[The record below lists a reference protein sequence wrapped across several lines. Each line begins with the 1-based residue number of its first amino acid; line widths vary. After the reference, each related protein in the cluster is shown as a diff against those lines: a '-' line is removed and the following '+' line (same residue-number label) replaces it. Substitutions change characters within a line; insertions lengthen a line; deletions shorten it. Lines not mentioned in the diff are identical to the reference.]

1 MCFCFFFSSRRR
13 HTICALV
20 TGVQTC
26 ALPIYEMF
34 LRGKLEQFRDFAS
47 ARYLENRSLTLDD
60 IKQEW
65 LDLVVKDM
73 AKSPFTR
80 ENAKALK
87 AGIVAMTHE
96 EAFIGEAK
104 KARQADVKAAV
115 ATARSGKVYT
125 GRISSV

>member
-1 MCFCFFFSSRRR
+1 MG
-13 HTICALV
+13 HQGALHHLRA
-20 TGVQTC
+20 GVVGPY
-26 ALPIYEMF
+26 AAAAHEMF

-80 ENAKALK
+80 ANATALK
-87 AGIVAMTHE
+87 AGIVAMTHA
-96 EAFIGEAK
+96 EALIGESKQAQ
-104 KARQADVKAAV
+104 QADAKAPV
-115 ATARSGKVYT
+115 ATPPPGK
-125 GRISSV
+125 